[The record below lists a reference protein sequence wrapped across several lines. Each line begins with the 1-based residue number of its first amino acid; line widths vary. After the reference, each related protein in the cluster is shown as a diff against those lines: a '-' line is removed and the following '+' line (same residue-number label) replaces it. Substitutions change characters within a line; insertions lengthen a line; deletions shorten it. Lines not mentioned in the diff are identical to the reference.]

1 MNDVNNQNMDSANTQ
16 KSSNKKT
23 GYIIVII
30 LLLITNGIFIYLYF
44 SSHNKF
50 ETVVIENQKNMQ
62 ISLELKNELDS
73 IMTEYNNIKEEY
85 GSLNIKLINQDSI
98 IQQQAKEIEK
108 LIASQADYNRVKR
121 QLDRLRNITQSYVK
135 QIDSLY
141 RVNQVLTAENVKLK
155 EDLTTEIS
163 KSTQLATIS
172 DSLTKTINA
181 ATYMVA
187 YNVTPIAYRVRGDK
201 DIPTD
206 KARRTDKFNIC
217 FIVGENKLVPPGDYT
232 LYIRIARPDGLI
244 LTQGGYSFDYQGKT
258 LQYSDKTTI
267 KYNGKSQKICLDY
280 ARDNL
285 NLIPGIYYFSVFT
298 NDYVLGEGSLKL
310 E

>member
-62 ISLELKNELDS
+62 MSLELKNELDS

-85 GSLNIKLINQDSI
+85 GSLNIKLTNQDSI

-108 LIASQADYNRVKR
+108 LIASQADYNRIKR
-121 QLDRLRNITQSYVK
+121 QLDRLRNITQSYVN

-187 YNVTPIAYRVRGDK
+187 YNVTPIAYRTRG
-201 DIPTD
+201 
-206 KARRTDKFNIC
+206 
-217 FIVGENKLVPPGDYT
+217 
-232 LYIRIARPDGLI
+232 
-244 LTQGGYSFDYQGKT
+244 
-258 LQYSDKTTI
+258 
-267 KYNGKSQKICLDY
+267 
-280 ARDNL
+280 
-285 NLIPGIYYFSVFT
+285 
-298 NDYVLGEGSLKL
+298 
-310 E
+310 

>member
-1 MNDVNNQNMDSANTQ
+1 MSELNNQNFVSDEKQ
-16 KSSNKKT
+16 KSNNKKT
-23 GYIIVII
+23 AYIIIII

-44 SSHNKF
+44 SSHNRF
-50 ETVVIENQKNMQ
+50 ETAVVENQKNMQ
-62 ISLELKNELDS
+62 MSLELKNELDS

-98 IQQQAKEIEK
+98 IQEQAKEIEK
-108 LIASQADYNRVKR
+108 LIASQADYNRIKR

-155 EDLTTEIS
+155 EDLTTQIS
-163 KSTQLATIS
+163 KSVELATIS
-172 DSLTKTINA
+172 DSLTKTISE
-181 ATYMVA
+181 ATYMIA
-187 YNVTPIAYRVRGDK
+187 YNVSPLAYRVRGDK

-206 KARRTDKFNIC
+206 KANRTNKFNIC
-217 FIVGENKLVPPGDYT
+217 FIIGENKLVPPGEYT

-244 LTQGGYSFDYQGKT
+244 LTQGSYIFEYQGKT
-258 LQYSDKTTI
+258 LQYSEKTTI
-267 KYNGKSQKICLDY
+267 KYNGKAQKICLDY

-285 NLIPGIYYFSVFT
+285 NLIPGIYYFSIFT